1 MAFLTKEELHT
12 VAPLDFVD
20 ILKGT
25 DSNVI
30 ENIIQESIDVFKTYL
45 GSYYDTEKI
54 FLMQGENRNG
64 LLLKNLKKL
73 VLYELKERRKPGG
86 DKDDYNEVMKWLE
99 EIASGKMKADLPL
112 KMEDKD
118 GDGQPDE
125 PVPFMKLGSRKT
137 YRNHW

>member
-1 MAFLTKEELHT
+1 MAFLTKEELHS
-12 VAPLDFVD
+12 VATLDFVD

-25 DSNVI
+25 DSNVV

-73 VLYELKERRKPGG
+73 VLYEHKERRKPGG

>member
-1 MAFLTKEELHT
+1 MAFLTKEELPT
-12 VAPLDFVD
+12 VAPFDFVD

-25 DSNVI
+25 DSNVV

>member
-1 MAFLTKEELHT
+1 
-12 VAPLDFVD
+12 
-20 ILKGT
+20 
-25 DSNVI
+25 
-30 ENIIQESIDVFKTYL
+30 
-45 GSYYDTEKI
+45 
-54 FLMQGENRNG
+54 
-64 LLLKNLKKL
+64 
-73 VLYELKERRKPGG
+73 
-86 DKDDYNEVMKWLE
+86 MKWLE